1 MATSII
7 KRDEIRIYTD
17 KESKTVYN
25 IPLSFLQ
32 QRHNFGC
39 ALVGAW
45 DDLFLLF
52 YLQNDP
58 KITYIAG
65 THHQTATVTVNNGVF
80 TITFSGMVWE
90 GISVLPL

>member
-1 MATSII
+1 MATSTI
-7 KRDEIRIYTD
+7 KRDEIKIYTD

-25 IPLSFLQ
+25 VPLSFLQ
-32 QRHNFGC
+32 QRHAYGC

-52 YLQNDP
+52 YESHP

-65 THHQTATVTVNNGVF
+65 THHQTATVTVDNGVF
-80 TITFSGMVWE
+80 TITFSGTVWE